1 MAATGHGHT
10 FRSRELIG
18 AMNRAKGV
26 ALQGMAR
33 DFAQAMKEAAHVVS
47 GEMREQIFAD
57 VSTNSDGTVR
67 MVGGS
72 VSEHAAF
79 EIARG
84 GAHDFIHPAADRVLP
99 TMGRRLQQALRGE
112 GW

>member
-1 MAATGHGHT
+1 MAATGHGT
-10 FRSRELIG
+10 VFRSRELLG

-26 ALQGMAR
+26 ALNGMAR
-33 DFAQAMKEAAHVVS
+33 DFAAAMKDLAHVDT

-57 VSTNSDGTVR
+57 VGTNADGTVR

-72 VSEHAAF
+72 VSQHALY

-99 TMGRRLQQALRGE
+99 TMGRRLQAAMRGE